1 MGGNRSVRRSC
12 QLAGDVAPS
21 ASSQPTLLFQGDLQ
35 EEVETE
41 VADLGEEGRVGEG
54 ALEVVNPEMTIAIMG
69 IDETSRGSR
78 MKRGKR
84 FIFKTQIY
92 GRRRSRS

>member
-1 MGGNRSVRRSC
+1 M
-12 QLAGDVAPS
+12 
-21 ASSQPTLLFQGDLQ
+21 
-35 EEVETE
+35 ETE
-41 VADLGEEGRVGEG
+41 VGVLGEEGSVGEG
-54 ALEVVNPEMTIAIMG
+54 ALKVVNPEMTIAIMG

-78 MKRGKR
+78 MKRKR

>member
-1 MGGNRSVRRSC
+1 MA
-12 QLAGDVAPS
+12 LS

-41 VADLGEEGRVGEG
+41 VGGLGEEGSVEEG
-54 ALEVVNPEMTIAIMG
+54 ALKVVNLEMTLAIMG

-84 FIFKTQIY
+84 IIFRTQIY

>member
-1 MGGNRSVRRSC
+1 MA
-12 QLAGDVAPS
+12 LS

-41 VADLGEEGRVGEG
+41 VGGLGEEGSVGEG
-54 ALEVVNPEMTIAIMG
+54 ALKVVNLEMTLAIMG

-84 FIFKTQIY
+84 IIFRTQIY

>member
-1 MGGNRSVRRSC
+1 MA
-12 QLAGDVAPS
+12 LS
-21 ASSQPTLLFQGDLQ
+21 ASSQSTLLFQGDLQ

-41 VADLGEEGRVGEG
+41 VGVLGEEGSVGEG
-54 ALEVVNPEMTIAIMG
+54 ALKVVNPEMTIAIMG

-78 MKRGKR
+78 MKRRKR